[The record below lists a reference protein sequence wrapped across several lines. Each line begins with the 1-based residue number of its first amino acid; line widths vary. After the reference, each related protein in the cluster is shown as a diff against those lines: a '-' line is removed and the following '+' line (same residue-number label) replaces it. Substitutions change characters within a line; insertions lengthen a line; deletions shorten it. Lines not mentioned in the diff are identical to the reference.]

1 MTNPDRIPC
10 VVPFCRRT
18 AKRLPEDTDDVEI
31 ICGKHYRLADARL
44 RRNKTLALRRA
55 NRAYEKC
62 LSLKKTDPFADL
74 MVEQGKYRRLY
85 WLHNRIWDLIK
96 IQAIERAVGIS

>member
-1 MTNPDRIPC
+1 MTRPDRIPC

-18 AKRLPEDTDDVEI
+18 ATRDREDTDDVEI
-31 ICGKHYRLADARL
+31 ICGKHYRLADAKL
-44 RRNKTLALRRA
+44 RWHKTLALRRA

-62 LSLKKTDPFADL
+62 RSLKRTDPFTDL
-74 MVEQGKYRRLY
+74 RIEEGKCRHLY
-85 WLHNRIWDLIK
+85 WLHNRLWKRIK